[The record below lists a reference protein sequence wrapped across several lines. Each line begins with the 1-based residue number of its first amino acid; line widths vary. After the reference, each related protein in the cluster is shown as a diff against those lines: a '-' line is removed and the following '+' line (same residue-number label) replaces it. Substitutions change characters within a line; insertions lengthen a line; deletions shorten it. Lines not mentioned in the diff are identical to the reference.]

1 MDAEDDYARRLRDV
15 FDLCDVD
22 KSDLISIDHFVQL
35 ANEHFGTSGWDT
47 DNQEVCLFFLLLR
60 CCPLM
65 QIFIEL
71 IDSWWNHDEQKLQ
84 FTSSTGPKTEKIA
97 L

>member
-47 DNQEVCLFFLLLR
+47 DNQEVCLFFAITVLSANAD
-60 CCPLM
+60 
-65 QIFIEL
+65 FYW
-71 IDSWWNHDEQKLQ
+71 IDWFLVESRWTEFTVHEQ
-84 FTSSTGPKTEKIA
+84 FWPKNRKK
-97 L
+97 